1 MTTASICT
9 IGDEILIGQILNTNS
24 AEISRALNSA
34 GIRVRFH
41 FSIGDIHEE
50 IISRLE
56 MCLEHTDIVIVT
68 GGLGPTRDDITKLAL
83 KELSM
88 ASSFVRSEEQYRI
101 IERLMSARGIEMI
114 ESNREQAS
122 VPNTCDVIPNEL
134 GTAPCMVFRG
144 LGSKGTSTLYSL
156 PGVPFE
162 TIGLMPKVIDD
173 IRTHFN
179 LEHIT
184 HHTIVTFGIPESTLA
199 KQIENWENALPEN
212 IKLAYLPNPTIG
224 VRLRLSHYGEEEP
237 DFTPYISSIK
247 EILGDAIYGE
257 GEDNLQT
264 VIGRKL
270 RSMGRTLAV
279 AESCTGGR
287 ISELITQVAGC
298 SDYYK
303 GSVISYANEVKTNL
317 LGVPAETI
325 ETHGA
330 VSEQTAIAMSTG
342 LLKLLDTDYTIAT
355 TGVAGPGGGTSEN
368 PVGTAWLAVASRDRV
383 VTKKVKFSSNRVT
396 NIERFASNALNLLR
410 LEIEFSGAGCELR
423 GAGKL

>member
-9 IGDEILIGQILNTNS
+9 IGDEILIGQIINTNS
-24 AEISRALNSA
+24 AEISRALNRA
-34 GIRVRFH
+34 GIRVRYH
-41 FSIGDIHEE
+41 FSIGDLHEE
-50 IISRLE
+50 IVSRLQ

-83 KELSM
+83 KELTG
-88 ASSFVRSEEQYRI
+88 ASSFIRSEEQYRI
-101 IERLMSARGIEMI
+101 IERVMSARGIPMI
-114 ESNREQAS
+114 ESNREQAT
-122 VPNTCDVIPNEL
+122 VPDTCEVIPNEL

-162 TIGLMPKVIDD
+162 TKGLLPKVMDD
-173 IRTHFN
+173 IRTHFD

-184 HHTIVTFGIPESTLA
+184 HHTIVTFGVPESTLA
-199 KQIENWENALPEN
+199 KQIESWEDALPDN

-224 VRLRLSHYGEEEP
+224 VRLRLSHFGEGIP
-237 DFTPYISSIK
+237 DFSPYISSLK
-247 EILGDAIYGE
+247 EIIGDAIYGE

-270 RSMGRTLAV
+270 RSMGKTLAI

-287 ISELITQVAGC
+287 ISELITQVPGC
-298 SDYYK
+298 SDYYQ

-317 LGVPAETI
+317 IKVPIETI
-325 ETHGA
+325 KAHGA
-330 VSEQTAIAMSTG
+330 VSEETVIAMSTE
-342 LLKLLDTDYTIAT
+342 LLRLVNTDYSIAT
-355 TGVAGPGGGTSEN
+355 TGVAGPGGGTPTT
-368 PVGTAWLAVASRDRV
+368 PVGTAWLAVATKDRV
-383 VTKKVKFSSNRVT
+383 VTRMVKFSADRMT

-410 LEIEFSGAGCELR
+410 LEIEKDEL
-423 GAGKL
+423 GIWSV

>member
-1 MTTASICT
+1 
-9 IGDEILIGQILNTNS
+9 
-24 AEISRALNSA
+24 
-34 GIRVRFH
+34 
-41 FSIGDIHEE
+41 
-50 IISRLE
+50 
-56 MCLEHTDIVIVT
+56 
-68 GGLGPTRDDITKLAL
+68 
-83 KELSM
+83 
-88 ASSFVRSEEQYRI
+88 
-101 IERLMSARGIEMI
+101 
-114 ESNREQAS
+114 
-122 VPNTCDVIPNEL
+122 
-134 GTAPCMVFRG
+134 MVFRG

-199 KQIENWENALPEN
+199 KQIENCENALPEN

-423 GAGKL
+423 GAGKF

>member
-1 MTTASICT
+1 
-9 IGDEILIGQILNTNS
+9 
-24 AEISRALNSA
+24 
-34 GIRVRFH
+34 
-41 FSIGDIHEE
+41 
-50 IISRLE
+50 
-56 MCLEHTDIVIVT
+56 
-68 GGLGPTRDDITKLAL
+68 
-83 KELSM
+83 M

-212 IKLAYLPNPTIG
+212 IKLAYLPNPPIG

-237 DFTPYISSIK
+237 DFTPYISSLK
-247 EILGDAIYGE
+247 EILGDAIYG
-257 GEDNLQT
+257 
-264 VIGRKL
+264 
-270 RSMGRTLAV
+270 
-279 AESCTGGR
+279 
-287 ISELITQVAGC
+287 
-298 SDYYK
+298 
-303 GSVISYANEVKTNL
+303 
-317 LGVPAETI
+317 
-325 ETHGA
+325 
-330 VSEQTAIAMSTG
+330 
-342 LLKLLDTDYTIAT
+342 
-355 TGVAGPGGGTSEN
+355 
-368 PVGTAWLAVASRDRV
+368 
-383 VTKKVKFSSNRVT
+383 
-396 NIERFASNALNLLR
+396 
-410 LEIEFSGAGCELR
+410 
-423 GAGKL
+423 